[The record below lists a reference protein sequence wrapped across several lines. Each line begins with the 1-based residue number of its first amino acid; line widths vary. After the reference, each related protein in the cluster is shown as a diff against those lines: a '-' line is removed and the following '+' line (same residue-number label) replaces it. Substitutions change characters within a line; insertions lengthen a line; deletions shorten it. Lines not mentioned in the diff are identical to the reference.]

1 MSEPKKKRGLAA
13 LTPERRR
20 EIAQLGGKSVPREKR
35 AFFNNPEKAKSAG
48 SLGGLKASP
57 ENRYFSRHPDKA
69 RQAGLKSAQ
78 KRRALARLNN
88 KDSNGC

>member
-1 MSEPKKKRGLAA
+1 MSDREKKRGLAA

-35 AFFNNPEKAKSAG
+35 AFFKNPEIAKSAG

-57 ENRYFSRHPDKA
+57 EKRYFSLHPDKA
-69 RQAGLKSAQ
+69 RQAGLASAK
-78 KRRALARLNN
+78 KRRALSKANN
-88 KDSNGC
+88 QEG